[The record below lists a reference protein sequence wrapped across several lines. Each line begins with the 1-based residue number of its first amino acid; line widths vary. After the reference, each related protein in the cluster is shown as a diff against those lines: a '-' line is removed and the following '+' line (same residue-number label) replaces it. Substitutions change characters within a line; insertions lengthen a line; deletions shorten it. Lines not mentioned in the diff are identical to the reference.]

1 VCTTAS
7 AMESPLIRSGLRRVI
22 ASSNA
27 PSQRQTAT
35 CQRRWLATP
44 TESSGRE
51 PIRAAR
57 PIQFSQ
63 DKDQFTR
70 GAPRGR
76 FSASGPPRGGPRD
89 GPRDGPRE
97 GGLRSRQPDASNLLL
112 QRIRIVPASPSYFT
126 ATPRY
131 TDDLL
136 NLSGLLRKHQL
147 LPQLPPGQ
155 APRVA
160 WKTYEQYKAEV
171 DEPVKETRYNRLLEI
186 IKRLNYI
193 HPALIPEEVTA
204 ALERFM
210 RTLQP
215 FLNKPKPIIVDSYGR
230 ARASG
235 RRKSSTASVY
245 VVEGTGEAIVNGKS
259 LTEYFGRLH
268 DRESAVWALKATQ
281 RLDKYNVWAVAS
293 GGGTTGQ
300 AESIMLAVAKA
311 LMAHEPDLKPALR
324 LGKLDVLVDTE
335 MDSLLTRFSQLAL
348 SLATPSVSRG
358 RSLVNSRPARCP
370 PGSSVKTRAIVSLCT
385 EYVLHTLFQINKMQA
400 RLPRAGCSYV
410 HLKFCA

>member
-1 VCTTAS
+1 
-7 AMESPLIRSGLRRVI
+7 MESPLLRSSLRRVI
-22 ASSNA
+22 ASSSA

-35 CQRRWLATP
+35 CQRRWLTTP

-76 FSASGPPRGGPRD
+76 FSANGPPRGGPRD
-89 GPRDGPRE
+89 GPRE
-97 GGLRSRQPDASNLLL
+97 GGPRSRQPDAGNLLL

-324 LGKLDVLVDTE
+324 LGKLDVLMKKE
-335 MDSLLTRFSQLAL
+335 MDTLLTKNSQLAL
-348 SLATPSVSRG
+348 SLATPSVLRG
-358 RSLVNSRPARCP
+358 RSPASSRPARCP
-370 PGSSVKTRAIVSLCT
+370 PGSSVKRAIVLLCT
-385 EYVLHTLFQINKMQA
+385 EYVLHTHFQINKMQW

-410 HLKFCA
+410 HFKSCA